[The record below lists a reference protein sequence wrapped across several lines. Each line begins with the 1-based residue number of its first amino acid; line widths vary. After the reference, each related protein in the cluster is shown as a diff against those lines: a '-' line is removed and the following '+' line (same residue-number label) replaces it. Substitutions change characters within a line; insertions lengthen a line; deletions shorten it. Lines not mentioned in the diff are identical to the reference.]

1 MIGKL
6 GSVGR
11 IVVVLLF
18 GVAASA
24 GFTQKADAQ
33 GGAAAPPPAVSVVAA
48 VRKDITPSLTFTGRI
63 EAIDRVDLRARV
75 AGYLEARQFDEGG
88 EVKEGQ
94 LLFTI
99 EKDTYAASVAQA
111 KATVSRAESSL
122 RLAKIELDRQAEL
135 VRRQV
140 APQQKLDEAQAKY
153 GETDADLQRQRAT
166 LDQAQI
172 NLKYTEIFSPIAG
185 QIGRSK
191 YTVGN
196 YITPDSGTLATIV
209 SRDPMYVT
217 FPVTQR
223 ELLTLRKAASEAGV
237 DAKAVKVRLRLAD
250 GSMYDQFG
258 TVNFIDITVS
268 AETDSVT
275 VRAQIP
281 NPQRLL
287 IDGQLVTAV
296 VETAVPKSALLVP
309 QQALQFDQTG
319 YFVLVVDKENKVKVR
334 PVGIGPAPEG
344 QVEITTGLQEGERV
358 IIEGIQKVRPEQ
370 VVQVADTKGGS
381 QSGTAAQ

>member
-1 MIGKL
+1 
-6 GSVGR
+6 
-11 IVVVLLF
+11 
-18 GVAASA
+18 
-24 GFTQKADAQ
+24 
-33 GGAAAPPPAVSVVAA
+33 
-48 VRKDITPSLTFTGRI
+48 
-63 EAIDRVDLRARV
+63 
-75 AGYLEARQFDEGG
+75 
-88 EVKEGQ
+88 
-94 LLFTI
+94 
-99 EKDTYAASVAQA
+99 
-111 KATVSRAESSL
+111 
-122 RLAKIELDRQAEL
+122 
-135 VRRQV
+135 
-140 APQQKLDEAQAKY
+140 LDEARAKY
-153 GETDADLQRQRAT
+153 GETDADLQRQRAS

-172 NLKYTEIFSPIAG
+172 NLKYTEVFSPIAG

-191 YTVGN
+191 FTVGN

-223 ELLTLRKAASEAGV
+223 ELLAMRKAAAEAGV
-237 DAKAVKVRLRLAD
+237 DARAVKVRLRLAD
-250 GSMYDQFG
+250 ASMYDQVG
-258 TVNFIDITVS
+258 TLNFVDITVS

-275 VRAQIP
+275 VRAQVP
-281 NPQRLL
+281 NPQRIL

-358 IIEGIQKVRPEQ
+358 ITEGIQKVRPEQ
-370 VVQVADTKGGS
+370 VVQVAETKGPL
-381 QSGTAAQ
+381 SGTAAQ